1 MVLNKKAFFFTS
13 ISILLISILMIGFR
27 TSSTDLDIQRL
38 PIIENRIVS
47 VNEYVRELDY
57 DYIPKAILVSSRN
70 ALRYYSE
77 FVIERESFDDKN
89 TMEQNLFTLMLNGTI
104 KGNQR
109 NPYSL
114 INLLNNVTEM
124 INHSK
129 NVETIINYGNF
140 SHFDVYQDNS
150 TGPWKIAFNYSLN
163 YTVISDIANWTISNK
178 DYSIY
183 VHIDNLPDP
192 YLSINSNRDFER
204 NITRNV
210 NLTWDYNRFES
221 YIENPIYVWSNISP
235 NFLSRL
241 YNSTEPAVNTGIH
254 TIITP
259 IEGLSSNDYKEKSFI
274 DFCYYSDECDERLY
288 NVTGITN
295 ATYPFKIDH
304 YHLDFYGLRKHSTL
318 IE

>member
-47 VNEYVRELDY
+47 INEYVRELDY

-70 ALRYYSE
+70 ALRHYTEYIIDE
-77 FVIERESFDDKN
+77 GGFENEVNMKENI
-89 TMEQNLFTLMLNGTI
+89 FTLMLNGTI

-129 NVETIINYGNF
+129 NVQTIINYGNF
-140 SHFDVYQDNS
+140 SDFEIYQDNS

-163 YTVISDIANWTISNK
+163 YTVISDLANWTISNK

-204 NITRNV
+204 NITRNID
-210 NLTWDYNRFES
+210 LTWDYDRFKS
-221 YIENPIYVWSNISP
+221 YVENPIYVWSNISP
-235 NFLSRL
+235 SFLSRL
-241 YNSTEPAVNTGIH
+241 FNDTQPGVNTGIH

-259 IEGLSSNDYKEKSFI
+259 NEAFAFNDDKSFI
-274 DFCYYSDECDERLY
+274 DFCYYSNICDERLY

-304 YHLDFYGLRKHSTL
+304 YHLDFYGLRLNSTL
-318 IE
+318 I